1 MGGTECIKNVLAQC
15 QLSQHAIC
23 TVTLNKSVRNFFH
36 LRTLQS
42 YFPHS
47 TCREAKTP
55 NPLASQPRWTSR
67 QTDRQTD
74 QQRNGHTRWEG
85 SVVEGGLF
93 WGSLPGGPQPRHQ
106 KQHPPK
112 GDKWHWLHGTW
123 PAPIPGKAHLAGVGP
138 HSQGWGAGPQLGA
151 KARGEEEGR

>member
-1 MGGTECIKNVLAQC
+1 MDK
-15 QLSQHAIC
+15 
-23 TVTLNKSVRNFFH
+23 
-36 LRTLQS
+36 
-42 YFPHS
+42 P
-47 TCREAKTP
+47 
-55 NPLASQPRWTSR
+55 
-67 QTDRQTD
+67 TDRRTD

-123 PAPIPGKAHLAGVGP
+123 PSPIPGKAHLAGVGP
-138 HSQGWGAGPQLGA
+138 HSQGWGARPQLGA
-151 KARGEEEGR
+151 KARRGGECEVGRFIQSSVGSAGAQQQRLRLGTRCNSCRCEALRRRWMLGLGSSGSDGEGPQSAPPPA